1 METGMQLTWSHGG
14 AIWEAIIDSA
24 QSAQISYY
32 FAH

>member
-14 AIWEAIIDSA
+14 AIWKAIID
-24 QSAQISYY
+24 SAQISYY